1 MDGSTRE
8 VEIEPGRPEDWY
20 QLKLLTLTGALQPLC
35 HRNQTFTGVDRDRGA
50 DKSTDNEN
58 CLPMAISPVAQVRQV
73 PCQALRC
80 GMGGSSGKQEH
91 QPEGEP
97 VKKGGAGASSLTHQ
111 ASWSLPELFR
121 CGSQ

>member
-20 QLKLLTLTGALQPLC
+20 QLKLLTLTGTLQPLC

-58 CLPMAISPVAQVRQV
+58 CLPMATSAAAQARQV
-73 PCQALRC
+73 PCQALQVWNGWLFREARTSAR
-80 GMGGSSGKQEH
+80 GRASK
-91 QPEGEP
+91 
-97 VKKGGAGASSLTHQ
+97 KKGGQEPPL
-111 ASWSLPELFR
+111 
-121 CGSQ
+121 